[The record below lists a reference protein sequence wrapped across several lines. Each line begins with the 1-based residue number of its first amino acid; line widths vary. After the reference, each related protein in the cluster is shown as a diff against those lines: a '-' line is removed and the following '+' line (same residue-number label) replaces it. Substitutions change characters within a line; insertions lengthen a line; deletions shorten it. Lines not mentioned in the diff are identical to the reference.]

1 MEKKNFNLFQLNVE
15 KIPGFEDL
23 KDEDFSAATGD
34 EKASMIETRP
44 SVSYWKDAARR
55 FRANKVSMAA
65 LVLFLLIFIFSYF
78 GPLFIPYNYADQYRN
93 SGKLG
98 PREFSKKEQL
108 IQKAEDVSDKFFATA
123 MMPGSLTSLSKNTL
137 YYFKDGGT
145 TYSFSFEKSVGD
157 VVLLYR
163 RNADEKLTMI
173 KEKDLDAGALEKAEP
188 VAYSTGPVDSSNS
201 NTVKLSM
208 WKKVVTHWFGTDSA
222 GRDLMARTMYGGRVS
237 IAIGIIAALIVLVI
251 GSIYGSVS
259 GLAGGTVDFV
269 MMRIVDIIYSVPD
282 VLIVLLLQV
291 VLKSPLQSWLDASTS
306 SFARLMSNLGVGIIS
321 IFITF
326 ACLYWVGMSRIV
338 RGQVLQLKQQ
348 EFVTAANA
356 LGVPSS
362 RIVKRHLLPNCVGQ
376 LVIAT
381 CLQIPSAIFL
391 ESFLSF
397 LGLGVSIPM
406 TSLGSLCSD
415 ALETIT
421 LYPYRLLAPGLI
433 LTLLVL
439 SLNLVGDGIRDALD
453 PRLKK

>member
-1 MEKKNFNLFQLNVE
+1 
-15 KIPGFEDL
+15 
-23 KDEDFSAATGD
+23 
-34 EKASMIETRP
+34 
-44 SVSYWKDAARR
+44 
-55 FRANKVSMAA
+55 
-65 LVLFLLIFIFSYF
+65 
-78 GPLFIPYNYADQYRN
+78 
-93 SGKLG
+93 
-98 PREFSKKEQL
+98 
-108 IQKAEDVSDKFFATA
+108 
-123 MMPGSLTSLSKNTL
+123 
-137 YYFKDGGT
+137 
-145 TYSFSFEKSVGD
+145 
-157 VVLLYR
+157 
-163 RNADEKLTMI
+163 
-173 KEKDLDAGALEKAEP
+173 
-188 VAYSTGPVDSSNS
+188 
-201 NTVKLSM
+201 
-208 WKKVVTHWFGTDSA
+208 
-222 GRDLMARTMYGGRVS
+222 
-237 IAIGIIAALIVLVI
+237 
-251 GSIYGSVS
+251 
-259 GLAGGTVDFV
+259 

-291 VLKSPLQSWLDASTS
+291 VLKNPLQSWLDASS
-306 SFARLMSNLGVGIIS
+306 SNFARLMSNLGVGIIS

-338 RGQVLQLKQQ
+338 RGQVLQLKKQ
-348 EFVTAANA
+348 EFVTAATA